1 MAQSNQTRLEI
12 KYDLFLCDEF
22 LRLAAPEKIPAEWP
36 QDPSA
41 FMLVAKE
48 SCSLVRFKAKV
59 LLHLDLLRDDFK
71 LGGILNNEDALH
83 RLEWVGQIIKPSGIT
98 MYLFPS
104 GYAAFR
110 HILFNMRGATR
121 AAVRIRWSYAYMDQ
135 LNGPPSLGTTQS
147 EVDMPLDKSSHW
159 HSLDPGTP
167 PRPMEDKDFASPE
180 SENDSDADNSTKI
193 LRNAFSTAPAEEGSL
208 APAQEGS
215 LLVGY
220 ITPQEIPPAKRQR
233 LHQADFNLTMKE
245 FFLIAHLRPDDKHT
259 LSVIKKNL
267 FYHWSAFK
275 GLTKDDL
282 VEAGFKVG
290 PAQLIV
296 SGVASAV
303 SQLELL

>member
-12 KYDLFLCDEF
+12 KYDLFLCDKF

-36 QDPSA
+36 QDPLA

-48 SCSLVRFKAKV
+48 SCSLVWFKAKV

-98 MYLFPS
+98 MYSFPS

-110 HILFNMRGATR
+110 RILFNMRGATR
-121 AAVRIRWSYAYMDQ
+121 A
-135 LNGPPSLGTTQS
+135 GLGTTQS
-147 EVDMPLDKSSHW
+147 ESEMPLDESSHW

-167 PRPMEDKDFASPE
+167 PRPMEDEDFASPE

-193 LRNAFSTAPAEEGSL
+193 LRNAFLTAPAEEGSL

-220 ITPQEIPPAKRQR
+220 ITPQEIPPAKRQC